1 MAILTRFS
9 LPLTITLAAA
19 APGSVPFAQ
28 ADPVPGV
35 ESAKTAVQEAMDNAA
50 AELAAE
56 AEAETPRISE
66 VFPAPETLEEGNAEL
81 DELEAA
87 TAETGY
93 LEFDEPPK
101 TEADT
106 LQEAVMGGR
115 SWINFRYRY
124 EAAEVRGF
132 PKRSFGSTLRGAFG
146 HETLRYRGFRAL
158 GELQGVGHVFNP
170 AMNDTTNNQPNRAPI
185 PDPEGVSINQLY
197 VAYDGLDNLDARLGR
212 QEIKLGNERFIGSD
226 PWRQNHQSF
235 DALRLKYQVD
245 STLSVDY
252 SYAFQV
258 NRVLGPDSPFGNE
271 DMQGHF
277 LDVRKTQE
285 GIGNFGAYAYL
296 MDYDDLV
303 LLSSNTLG
311 LRYDRTFEGKTPSAS
326 TDFWSETD
334 WSVAL
339 EYAKQSDAGDNPA
352 DVDADYLLIE
362 GAADY
367 KGYRVFLASEMLGGD
382 GSPNGSFQTPL
393 ASLHWFNGFA
403 DQFQSTPDSGLND
416 RRIGIET
423 DAKFSQVDFPIHLS
437 ATYHW
442 FSSDANS
449 LTYGTE
455 LDLDVMANVNDHF
468 SAGLRYADFNP
479 DDVFGNSNR
488 FMAWVAYRV
497 F

>member
-1 MAILTRFS
+1 MDITYALVATLVTAIPALGAPVA
-9 LPLTITLAAA
+9 LPLASAPQADEAQEAADKAAA
-19 APGSVPFAQ
+19 ALQEIEEA
-28 ADPVPGV
+28 V
-35 ESAKTAVQEAMDNAA
+35 EGATEAAS
-50 AELAAE
+50 E
-56 AEAETPRISE
+56 ETPRISD
-66 VFPAPETLEEGNAEL
+66 VYPAPETIEGLDLEDDTTAIGNGARRG
-81 DELEAA
+81 
-87 TAETGY
+87 TA
-93 LEFDEPPK
+93 DSIQ
-101 TEADT
+101 D
-106 LQEAVMGGR
+106 AVLNGR

-132 PKRSFGSTLRGAFG
+132 PDRSWGSTLRGAFG
-146 HETLRYRGFRAL
+146 HETLSYNGFRAL
-158 GELQGVGHVFNP
+158 GEIEAIGHVFNP
-170 AMNDTTNNQPNRAPI
+170 SMNDTTNGRPNRAPI
-185 PDPEGVSINQLY
+185 PDPEDVEINQLY
-197 VAYDGLDNLDARLGR
+197 VAYDGLENLDARVGR
-212 QEIKLGNERFIGSD
+212 QEIQLGNQRFIGSD
-226 PWRQNHQSF
+226 PWRQNNQSF
-235 DALRLKYQVD
+235 DALRFKYQLD
-245 STLSVDY
+245 ETLAFDY

-258 NRVLGPDSPFGNE
+258 NRVLGSDSPFGNE

-296 MDYDDLV
+296 MDYDELV
-303 LLSSNTLG
+303 LLSSNTFG
-311 LRYDRTFEGKTPSAS
+311 LRYDRTFEGVEASAN

-334 WSVAL
+334 WSIAL

-367 KGYRVFLASEMLGGD
+367 RGYRMFLASETLGGD
-382 GSPNGSFQTPL
+382 GDPNSSFQTPL

-403 DQFQSTPDSGLND
+403 DQFQSTPDEGLND

-423 DAKFSQVDFPIHLS
+423 DVQLSQVDFPIHLS

-442 FSSDANS
+442 FSSDAGS
-449 LTYGTE
+449 LTFGRE

-479 DDVFGNSNR
+479 SDVFRNANR
-488 FMAWVAYRV
+488 FMAWVSYRV